1 MNVILIGYRASG
13 KSTVGLLLSERL
25 QVSFVDTDQLIEEAA
40 GLSIKELVALEG
52 WERFREKETAA
63 IASLRD
69 VNVCVVATGGGAILS
84 CANRDLLKNR
94 GTLIYLKTPLPDIIE
109 RLRQD
114 TRDDQSR
121 PQLTSENLVAET
133 IAVLNERIPL
143 YESAADFTVD
153 TQDKS
158 IVRVTDDIY
167 QYLLEAGI
175 VFEINKL
182 KKMLKNN
189 S

>member
-1 MNVILIGYRASG
+1 M
-13 KSTVGLLLSERL
+13 
-25 QVSFVDTDQLIEEAA
+25 
-40 GLSIKELVALEG
+40 
-52 WERFREKETAA
+52 
-63 IASLRD
+63 
-69 VNVCVVATGGGAILS
+69 
-84 CANRDLLKNR
+84 

-109 RLRQD
+109 RLKRD

-143 YESAADFTVD
+143 YESTADFTVD

-158 IVRVTDDIY
+158 IVRVTNDIY

>member
-52 WERFREKETAA
+52 WERFRERETEA

-69 VNVCVVATGGGAILS
+69 VKACVVATGGGAILS
-84 CANRDLLKNR
+84 CANRDLLKNS
-94 GTLIYLKTPLPDIIE
+94 GTLVYLKTPLPDIIE

-121 PQLTSENLVAET
+121 PQLTADNLVAET
-133 IAVLNERIPL
+133 IAMLNERIPL
-143 YESAADFTVD
+143 YVSAADFTVA
-153 TQDKS
+153 TQDKN

-175 VFEINKL
+175 VFEISKL
-182 KKMLKNN
+182 KKMLENN

>member
-13 KSTVGLLLSERL
+13 KSTVGLLLSKRL

-40 GLSIKELVALEG
+40 GLSINELVALEG
-52 WERFREKETAA
+52 WERFREKETEA

-69 VNVCVVATGGGAILS
+69 VNACVVATGGGVILS
-84 CANRDLLKNR
+84 YANRDLLKNR

-109 RLRQD
+109 RLKRD

-133 IAVLNERIPL
+133 IAMLNERIPL

-158 IVRVTDDIY
+158 VVRVTDDIY